1 MNARHPVI
9 RFFGY
14 NNEEEVPERDLMDSL
29 GQEAIKEQIEMA
41 EEDLEEEEEEEGA
54 GDDYR
59 YRMMTNI
66 FSDCSFK
73 SFQKG

>member
-1 MNARHPVI
+1 MKARHPVV

-29 GQEAIKEQIEMA
+29 GQEAIREQIEMA
-41 EEDLEEEEEEEGA
+41 EEDLKEEEEEEGA

-59 YRMMTNI
+59 FRMMTLI
-66 FSDCSFK
+66 FPDCSFV

>member
-1 MNARHPVI
+1 MNSRHSVV

-14 NNEEEVPERDLMDSL
+14 NNEEEVAERDLMDSL

-59 YRMMTNI
+59 FRMMTHL
-66 FSDCSFK
+66 FPDFSFK